1 MAKARMVSLEHRSR
15 WFLGHL
21 AGMLRPGAD
30 TSLDGLN
37 RAGLRHGAEC
47 LRVAGRLPPHGK
59 GLPDVADVPG
69 RGKLEDGDEVRL
81 GDADQEL
88 LGSLRPCW
96 VDGQG
101 LSWANLNNRTLRL
114 AEDFVRYLAFIG
126 DYPGESVFDRL
137 VPLRESA
144 VSPVVPIQPAETVAS
159 KTVQKSEDGSNG
171 TDKESKN
178 EPNGADR
185 ESKSGSD
192 QSIQT
197 SDTESEN
204 PAKGSK
210 TRADEI
216 EKAADADAKTSVEG
230 FVWDP
235 EADGPPSDQ
244 EMQFKGTC
252 AGCGKEH
259 PKGAPKAIRFP
270 TSKRWLVL
278 NCCGVAE
285 AFLEEQAKAGGSG
298 NGRRKSRLR

>member
-1 MAKARMVSLEHRSR
+1 MAKARMVPLEHRAR

-88 LGSLRPCW
+88 LKSLRPCW

-159 KTVQKSEDGSNG
+159 KSVK
-171 TDKESKN
+171 K
-178 EPNGADR
+178 
-185 ESKSGSD
+185 SKSGSD

-204 PAKGSK
+204 PLRVPKRRPMRSTKLPTRTLKRRLKGSCGIPK
-210 TRADEI
+210 RTVRRPIRRCNSRARVP
-216 EKAADADAKTSVEG
+216 DAGRNIRKGRRRRSG
-230 FVWDP
+230 F
-235 EADGPPSDQ
+235 
-244 EMQFKGTC
+244 
-252 AGCGKEH
+252 
-259 PKGAPKAIRFP
+259 R
-270 TSKRWLVL
+270 
-278 NCCGVAE
+278 
-285 AFLEEQAKAGGSG
+285 QASGGSC
-298 NGRRKSRLR
+298 